1 MVEYGRAPIRVTLD
15 WLSKPFFAFLLDP
28 EFRLIKAS
36 PSFHDV
42 LGYSHERVIGKNIC
56 QFLDPASP
64 LNAGIHEMP
73 PTDRL
78 SEVFH
83 DQSFVFVTQTGSLKV
98 VSIQATSL
106 QDEQF
111 AGNVVCALAQDITKR
126 YCVENE
132 LRNRLSRLEMSLNEL
147 TQREKDVLDCVV
159 KGKLNKS
166 IAKQME
172 ITVRA
177 VERIRSRLRKK
188 FCAQTSAE
196 MVSKATEHTVL
207 KAVVDSNESTSASSV

>member
-15 WLSKPFFAFLLDP
+15 WLAKPIFAFLLDSK
-28 EFRLIKAS
+28 FQLIKVS
-36 PSFHDV
+36 PSFKDV
-42 LGYSHERVIGKNIC
+42 LGYSPDQVVGQNIC
-56 QFLDPASP
+56 RILDPASS
-64 LNAGIHEMP
+64 LNASVYQRSPDDGPSKI
-73 PTDRL
+73 
-78 SEVFH
+78 FH
-83 DQSFVFVTQTGSLKV
+83 DQTFVFLTQARSLKV
-98 VSIQATSL
+98 VSIQATL
-106 QDEQF
+106 LKDEQYQDEIL
-111 AGNVVCALAQDITKR
+111 CAIAQDITKR
-126 YCVENE
+126 YCVENA
-132 LRNRLSRLEMSLNEL
+132 LRDRLSRLELSLNEL

-196 MVSKATEHTVL
+196 MVSKATEHNVL
-207 KAVVDSNESTSASSV
+207 KAFIEPQESSV